1 MYMHNIYIM
10 YIHIYTIY
18 SSIFVRIFGEFMNL
32 KDGETKH
39 VLVLVN
45 VNGIDIRIGE
55 LMPYTWG
62 YF

>member
-10 YIHIYTIY
+10 YIHIY
-18 SSIFVRIFGEFMNL
+18 SSIFVRIFREFMNL

-45 VNGIDIRIGE
+45 VNGINIRIGE

-62 YF
+62 CF

>member
-1 MYMHNIYIM
+1 
-10 YIHIYTIY
+10 
-18 SSIFVRIFGEFMNL
+18 MNL

-45 VNGIDIRIGE
+45 VNGIDIHIGE

-62 YF
+62 CS